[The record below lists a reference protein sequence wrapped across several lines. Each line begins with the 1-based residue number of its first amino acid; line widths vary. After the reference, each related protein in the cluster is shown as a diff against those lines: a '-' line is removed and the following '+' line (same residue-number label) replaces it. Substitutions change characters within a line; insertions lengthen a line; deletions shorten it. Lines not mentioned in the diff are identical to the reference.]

1 MTNDETMTKSE
12 CQGDTPT
19 PDSVVGIS
27 DLRVSFVIRHS
38 DFVIAP
44 RLVCSLKFPL
54 RPVTSL
60 DVARFQDEKEEGYP
74 AWCWYGFR
82 WPQTSDDRSELRPGR
97 RQQGNARRDDREG
110 RQDTRKAQG
119 NGQRIG
125 R

>member
-38 DFVIAP
+38 DFAIARHCAASP
-44 RLVCSLKFPL
+44 RLLCSLKFPL

-74 AWCWYGFR
+74 AWCRYGFR
-82 WPQTSDDRSELRPGR
+82 WPQTSDDRSEL
-97 RQQGNARRDDREG
+97 
-110 RQDTRKAQG
+110 
-119 NGQRIG
+119 
-125 R
+125 